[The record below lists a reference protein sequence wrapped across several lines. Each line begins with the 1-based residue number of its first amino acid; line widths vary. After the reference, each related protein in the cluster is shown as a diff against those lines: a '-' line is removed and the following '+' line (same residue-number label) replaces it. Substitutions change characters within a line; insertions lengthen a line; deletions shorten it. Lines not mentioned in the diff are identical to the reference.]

1 MLIRMKIAVIA
12 AVLTI
17 CSTAVFAGADLSLV
31 AFSSPPTL
39 LAGSLLP
46 LGFTLHNGGVDNAKD
61 VVVTITATGGVTTRC
76 ENGCSVGTV
85 LAGTQSYFSPGI
97 AFNNPGDVTITAT
110 VSSSTPDPDLSNNK
124 TSVIVTVS
132 PDPDVVVSFF
142 FVPLKVDLGLP
153 FSLEIYAHDESLVV
167 AHNVDVTIDF
177 RPDVGIKSLPAG
189 CSSAQA
195 GRVVCH
201 ADTLPNSG
209 EVLSTFTLIG
219 PPAYGDG
226 GITFTATATESEQDF
241 DPKSNTATTFTPI
254 VLPLV
259 VTSTANDGSG
269 SLRQAIFDANAAA
282 TSGPIRI
289 SFGIDEPSA
298 NKWKTIHITSPL
310 PAVTASNTQI
320 DGATQSSLLG
330 DTNPDGPVIEI
341 SGGGTVDGD
350 GLTLEGCVAEV
361 ANLAIN
367 GFQRNGV
374 SVFDAHLPAKC
385 TVSAQL
391 HNLFIGTDPT
401 GSEARPNGQRGIGIS
416 SGGASIFDCVVS
428 GNARSGVFD
437 LAGLVGIF
445 GNRIGVKA
453 HSDDPLPNGASGIF
467 IGPGGYGSFIGSDII
482 ASTRPGNVIAFNREM
497 GVAIAAGVFDVSVRG
512 NRIWNNGGLGID
524 IGLDG
529 PTMSTMSD
537 QGSLITAPTLTLAHY
552 DPVSNKTIVEGDA
565 VAHSN
570 AGDPFF
576 PVDFYANDAAGPSGF
591 GEGQRPIGMTKD
603 ANFTSATHFH
613 IEFDG
618 DLTGQFITATATNV
632 NYEGFAKPEG
642 TDQGFLTQTSEF
654 SRAIEVR

>member
-1 MLIRMKIAVIA
+1 MLIRMKIVVIA

-17 CSTAVFAGADLSLV
+17 CSTAVFADADLSIV
-31 AFSSPPTL
+31 ALSSPPTL
-39 LAGSLLP
+39 LAGSTLG
-46 LGFTLHNGGVDNAKD
+46 LGFTLRNRGDSAKD
-61 VVVTITATGGVTTRC
+61 VIVTTTATGGVTTRC
-76 ENGCSVGTV
+76 ESGCPIGTV
-85 LAGTQSYFSPGI
+85 LAGTQTYFGPGI
-97 AFNNPGDVTITAT
+97 AFDNPGDVTITAT
-110 VSSSTPDPDLSNNK
+110 VSSSTPDPDLSNNH
-124 TSVIVTVS
+124 TSLTVTVS

-142 FVPLKVDLGLP
+142 SVPPKVDLGLP
-153 FSLEIYAHDESLVV
+153 FALEIYAHNESLVA
-167 AHNVDVTIDF
+167 AHDVDVTVDF

-189 CSSAQA
+189 CSSSQA

-201 ADTLPNSG
+201 ADTLSNAGQILP
-209 EVLSTFTLIG
+209 TFTLIG
-219 PPAYGDG
+219 PTTYGDG
-226 GITFTATATESEQDF
+226 RITFSATATESEQDF
-241 DPKSNTATTFTPI
+241 DPKSNTTTSSTPI

-269 SLRQAIFDANAAA
+269 SLRQAILDANAAA

-289 SFGIDEPSA
+289 SFDIEEPSA
-298 NKWKTIHITSPL
+298 NRWKTIHITSPL

-320 DGATQSSLLG
+320 DGATQQSSLLG
-330 DTNPDGPVIEI
+330 DTNPDGPDIEI
-341 SGGGTVDGD
+341 NGGGTVDGD

-367 GFQRNGV
+367 GFQRNGI

-391 HNLFIGTDPT
+391 HDLFIGTDQT

-416 SGGASIFDCVVS
+416 GGGASIFGCVIS
-428 GNARSGVFD
+428 GNARSGIFD

-497 GVAIAAGVFDVSVRG
+497 GVAIAAGVLDVSVRG
-512 NRIWNNGGLGID
+512 NRIWGNGGLGID

-529 PTMSTMSD
+529 PTLSTTSD
-537 QGSLITAPTLTLAHY
+537 QGMLITVPTLTLAHY
-552 DPVSNKTIVEGDA
+552 DPVSKKTIVEGDA
-565 VAHSN
+565 ITKTI
-570 AGDPFF
+570 GDISFF
-576 PVDFYANDAAGPSGF
+576 QVDFYANDAAGHFGF
-591 GEGQRPIGMTKD
+591 GDGQRPMT
-603 ANFTSATHFH
+603 ATTSNFTSTQFH
-613 IEFDG
+613 VEFDG
-618 DLTGQFITATATNV
+618 DLTGQFITATVTNV